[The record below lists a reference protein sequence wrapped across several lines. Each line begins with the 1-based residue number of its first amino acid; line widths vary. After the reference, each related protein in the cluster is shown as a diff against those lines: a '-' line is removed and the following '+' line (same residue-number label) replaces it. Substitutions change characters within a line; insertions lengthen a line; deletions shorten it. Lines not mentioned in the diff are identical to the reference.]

1 MFDFFKN
8 YQEIYE
14 KVKKLS
20 PINKAKLAQNKYKF
34 LQKRSVANLIN
45 DFKQYA
51 KESNIE
57 IAIPSLQAI
66 YYLINSHKLIDF
78 KILPIKKTITGLKRK
93 KRMTGRSRITFAK
106 SIEERPE
113 YINNRS
119 EFGHYEI
126 DTVILNKR
134 SKYCYLTLLER
145 KSRKLFIKVIQ
156 RNSDSM
162 ANGLK
167 TIIKENKLKIK
178 SITMDNWSE
187 NVKLNTIDNKI
198 DIYVCHPYCSFEKG
212 SIENCHKFIRQF
224 MLKGVNRKYALI
236 DEFVLKMQNEI
247 NSLNRNYKDLKIQT
261 FASKCLKIKIYN
273 LKTPKLSQSCFLAY
287 NFLYKKVD

>member
-1 MFDFFKN
+1 MFAFFQN

-20 PINKAKLAQNKYKF
+20 PINKAKLPQNKYKF

-45 DFKQYA
+45 DFKKYA
-51 KESNIE
+51 KENNIE
-57 IAIPSLQAI
+57 IVIPSLQAI

-93 KRMTGRSRITFAK
+93 KRMTRRSRITFAK

-178 SITMDNWSE
+178 SITMDNGSE

-198 DIYVCHPYCSFEKG
+198 DIYVCP
-212 SIENCHKFIRQF
+212 
-224 MLKGVNRKYALI
+224 
-236 DEFVLKMQNEI
+236 
-247 NSLNRNYKDLKIQT
+247 SLL
-261 FASKCLKIKIYN
+261 F
-273 LKTPKLSQSCFLAY
+273 F
-287 NFLYKKVD
+287 